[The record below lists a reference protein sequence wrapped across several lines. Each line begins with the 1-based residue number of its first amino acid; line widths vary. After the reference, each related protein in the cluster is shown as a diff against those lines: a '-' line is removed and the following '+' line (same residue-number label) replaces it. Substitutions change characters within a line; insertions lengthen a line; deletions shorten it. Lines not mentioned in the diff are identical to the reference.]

1 MGQVLLF
8 GEYGLGDE
16 LMNDLIDEY
25 LELIAGDLRGPA
37 IESHRTLLETEDH
50 LRQSVSDLMEQG
62 FTPEK
67 AQQEAIA
74 RFGTATVVAQGHN
87 AEVGI
92 FSLYATFRALVASA
106 VELIAAGFIVIG
118 ISAAVAYIASLLT
131 SRQAIFGLPASAQ
144 PSVQQCSYW
153 LSIHPT
159 AANCQQAGTWEAA
172 ADSTLMLGI
181 VGVVGVILFAIMRV
195 LRRSNF
201 FSVKAVPALLSPAIA
216 TAMFFLASVGLFIV
230 GHGNATIEQAWGQGR
245 WYSESATGFA
255 AAIISALFLLRAIR
269 KPFQS
274 DQNEIKTFD

>member
-8 GEYGLGDE
+8 GEHGLGDE
-16 LMNDLIDEY
+16 LMSDLIDEY
-25 LELIAGDLRGPA
+25 LELIARDLRGPA

-50 LRQSVSDLMEQG
+50 LRQSVSDLMAEG
-62 FTPEK
+62 FTSEK

-74 RFGTATVVAQGHN
+74 RFGIATAVAQGHN

-92 FSLYATFRALVASA
+92 FSLYATFRALVAA
-106 VELIAAGFIVIG
+106 AMELIAAGFIVIG
-118 ISAAVAYIASLLT
+118 ISAAVAYVASLLT

-172 ADSTLMLGI
+172 ADSTLMLGM

-195 LRRSNF
+195 LRQSTF
-201 FSVKAVPALLSPAIA
+201 FSVKAVPAMVSPAIA
-216 TAMFFLASVGLFIV
+216 TAIFFLASVGLFVIGQGDGV
-230 GHGNATIEQAWGQGR
+230 IQQAWGEGR
-245 WYSESATGFA
+245 WYSESATA
-255 AAIISALFLLRAIR
+255 LVASIVSAFFLIRAIR
-269 KPFQS
+269 KPFQGDS
-274 DQNEIKTFD
+274 WETGSR